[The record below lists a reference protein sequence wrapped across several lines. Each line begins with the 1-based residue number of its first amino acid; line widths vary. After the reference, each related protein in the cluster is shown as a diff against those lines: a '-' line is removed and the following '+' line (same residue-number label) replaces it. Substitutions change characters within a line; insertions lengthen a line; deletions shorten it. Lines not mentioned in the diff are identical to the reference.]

1 MKTAKFVKLGN
12 IFDGVLNVDVFIYEI
27 IVRVKHPSYKS
38 NSVDHDIALLK
49 VNKDIIFNS
58 YVVPICL
65 PYIAE
70 TTAAAIATG
79 WSKQQ
84 FGGNTD
90 RSLRKF
96 DLDVYSQEYCQE
108 KYLLEGKTKNG
119 IDYETKICAG
129 TKFGNKIACGSDTG
143 GRVFKI

>member
-1 MKTAKFVKLGN
+1 MKLGN
-12 IFDGVLNVDVFIYEI
+12 IADGVLNTDVFIYEI
-27 IVRVKHPSYKS
+27 IVRLKHPNYKT

-65 PYIAE
+65 PYEDEITE
-70 TTAAAIATG
+70 TAIASG
-79 WSKQQ
+79 WNKQQ
-84 FGGNTD
+84 YGGNND
-90 RSLRKF
+90 RFLKKY

-129 TKFGNKIACGSDTG
+129 TKFGGKLACGGDTG
-143 GRVFKI
+143 